1 MSIKTSKAT
10 VKKEARQPQNII
22 TPKKLN
28 AIKFQTYYE
37 QVVSDHYNEGPSM
50 VRQHLAQYSWT
61 EYFKDIK
68 LKKTDKIVDI
78 GTGPGYFIDILVN
91 NKFKNIYGVTYS
103 EKEFEDNKDKPGVTM
118 WCQDMSDLPFEDREI
133 DFVRASDV
141 LQCSVMPYITLLEF
155 NRVLKK
161 GGQVFIE
168 VPLPHQPLKH
178 EYIRNRYSVLGQAQ
192 LEALLFRSGFDVEW
206 AKITTVPVKNNESN
220 EEFNDQSLTIL
231 GTLKR
236 PIDIK

>member
-1 MSIKTSKAT
+1 MKTAKAT
-10 VKKEARQPQNII
+10 VTRETRQPQNII

-50 VRQHLAQYSWT
+50 VRQHLAEYGWKS
-61 EYFKDIK
+61 YFKDIK
-68 LKKTDKIVDI
+68 LKKADKIVDI
-78 GTGPGYFIDILVN
+78 GTGTGYFIDILVK
-91 NKFKNIYGVTYS
+91 NKFKKIYGITYS

-133 DFVRASDV
+133 RFVRASDV

-161 GGQVFIE
+161 GGQLFLE
-168 VPLPHQPLKH
+168 VPLPEQPLKH
-178 EYIRNRYSVLGQAQ
+178 EFIRNRYSVLGQPQ
-192 LEALLFRSGFDVEW
+192 LEALILRAGFDIDWV
-206 AKITTVPVKNNESN
+206 KITTVPVKNNETN
-220 EEFNDQSLTIL
+220 EELKDQNLTIL
-231 GTLKR
+231 ATLKR

>member
-1 MSIKTSKAT
+1 
-10 VKKEARQPQNII
+10 
-22 TPKKLN
+22 
-28 AIKFQTYYE
+28 
-37 QVVSDHYNEGPSM
+37 M
-50 VRQHLAQYSWT
+50 VRQHLAQYGWT

-91 NKFKNIYGVTYS
+91 YKFENIYGITYS

-118 WCQDMSDLPFEDREI
+118 WCQDMSDMPFEDREI
-133 DFVRASDV
+133 DFIRASDV

-178 EYIRNRYSVLGQAQ
+178 EYIRTATNGAQ
-192 LEALLFRSGFDVEW
+192 IQSHCCKRSRNTGGSHYAVG
-206 AKITTVPVKNNESN
+206 TPESRLR
-220 EEFNDQSLTIL
+220 EFFY
-231 GTLKR
+231 
-236 PIDIK
+236 P